1 MSCAA
6 TFLDSSVLPSLVLP
20 RSRNCGCQPDSYR
33 STPAELACRPWWRKS
48 SPDRWSIPVLAY
60 APVLLPD
67 SAVPVPADTHAQCD
81 GPGPLPPTVP
91 VESDFLWQRSPPRS
105 CHPLTDVPL
114 HQSHFHTL
122 LHDLFKQLLEQ
133 LRFLKPSMPVFRKR
147 RVMRNLLIK
156 AETGEPAPRQMHAQF
171 LHQFAFAGDAVQITD
186 QQNAQQQLGVNRG
199 AAGLAV
205 AVFQLLPYK
214 PAEGGLEPVPVDRF
228 RGAYPHQ
235 LSSYALLSLS
245 AFRARGARLSATLP
259 LPDYGRV
266 ARNSEVIRGPVAKG
280 MISKGVA
287 DV

>member
-1 MSCAA
+1 MHR
-6 TFLDSSVLPSLVLP
+6 FF
-20 RSRNCGCQPDSYR
+20 
-33 STPAELACRPWWRKS
+33 CR
-48 SPDRWSIPVLAY
+48 
-60 APVLLPD
+60 VLLFQFLQIL
-67 SAVPVPADTHAQCD
+67 THSVMDLGRFHQLFPWNPTSFGSVRLYEAAIHRQMF
-81 GPGPLPPTVP
+81 PLY
-91 VESDFLWQRSPPRS
+91 
-105 CHPLTDVPL
+105 
-114 HQSHFHTL
+114 QSHFHTL